1 MDSVAE
7 IYESTMGAVERGLDS
22 FHDWRERHPYA
33 ATVMETAAVFAGRQV
48 LRSSSEALAIS
59 LGTGGHRQGRAS
71 SLEVQLSALLRLWSL
86 LRWQKSFC
94 LGGSHTSDSLMTR
107 LALGIIE

>member
-48 LRSSSEALAIS
+48 LRSSSEALGHK
-59 LGTGGHRQGRAS
+59 LGHGWSQTRAG
-71 SLEVQLSALLRLWSL
+71 QLSALLRLWSL